1 MTKREASEFYM
12 IPEEILDEYA
22 VWGLCGEVKKVMDD
36 WRYDDQD
43 LERLGM
49 IMALHDMGFENADVE
64 TYMHLLVAGDA
75 TKPERMRMLN
85 QQRSKA
91 LDEIHLRERQ
101 LERMDY
107 LRHEIRQNK

>member
-1 MTKREASEFYM
+1 MTKQEASKFYM
-12 IPEEILDEYA
+12 IPEEVLDEYA
-22 VWGLCGEVKKVMDD
+22 AWGLCGEVKKVMAD
-36 WRYDDQD
+36 WKYDDQD
-43 LERLGM
+43 LERLSM
-49 IMALHDMGFENADVE
+49 IMALHDMGFANADVE
-64 TYMHLLVAGDA
+64 IYMRLLLKGDS

-85 QQRSKA
+85 RQRNKA